1 MSSMAATASSMQ
13 AVASHPSHRSGP
25 RTAKA
30 PMTSQRDAASII
42 TAMIGTAMIPL
53 TTALQYRA
61 RIGSTAP
68 S

>member
-1 MSSMAATASSMQ
+1 
-13 AVASHPSHRSGP
+13 
-25 RTAKA
+25 
-30 PMTSQRDAASII
+30 MTSQRDAASII

-68 S
+68 RLMIMPTRVARATVP